1 MVVQRKLII
10 TESDRDY
17 IRGLYGVKNTI
28 SESEIVI
35 TDWLSP
41 DEKYAIFLDELYDIT
56 NKVKIGNIWE
66 NFDHFKFFL
75 KHSFE
80 VAENISTNIK
90 ESVLNSI
97 NDLVLTESTQ
107 NLTHLK
113 PQVKEMLMTEG
124 IGDWV
129 DGAGKWLSDTT
140 KETVTGTSD
149 FFNKSLSGA
158 QKVISGIGKGEWSQ
172 VLNLIKNGALYVAR
186 KIRSALYSPVGLIL
200 DAILVATG
208 IGKSAQFVTWGI
220 VVALDIYEL
229 ISGDYEN
236 KDESFLER
244 LFFTG
249 VDMIGLVSTGLLAK
263 GSKSLIGSVFR
274 KYGTSTQGLS
284 KAAKES
290 PKFKGILESMLT
302 SATSSKGKMGEV
314 ASFLKTKSPMLYKF
328 VSKILGAIGRFISKI
343 VNIVKS
349 ILTGTFKVISA
360 PGKFIEK
367 SLGGGKLGTGTKAGL
382 NTTAVVGGV
391 GTYQNTQKLKQNK
404 EINQI
409 FGGGEIK
416 PEFDG
421 I

>member
-1 MVVQRKLII
+1 MVVQRKMII
-10 TESDRDY
+10 TESERDS
-17 IRGLYGVKNTI
+17 IRGMYGLTPVN
-28 SESEIVI
+28 ESEIVI

-66 NFDHFKFFL
+66 NFDNFKLFL

-80 VAENISTNIK
+80 VAENVPTNIK

-97 NDLVLTESTQ
+97 NDLILTESTQ
-107 NLTHLK
+107 NLSHLK
-113 PQVKEMLMTEG
+113 PQVKEMFMTEG

-129 DGAGKWLSDTT
+129 DGAGKWLSDTA

-172 VLNLIKNGALYVAR
+172 VLNLIKTGALYVAR

-208 IGKSAQFVTWGI
+208 IGKSAQFVVWGI
-220 VVALDIYEL
+220 VVALDIHEL

-263 GSKSLIGSVFR
+263 GSKSLIGSIFR

-302 SATSSKGKMGEV
+302 SATSSKGKMDEV

-349 ILTGTFKVISA
+349 ILTGTFKVIST